1 MGVASEPIPVP
12 PGIEAA
18 GADAWLASD
27 DWSVLVYQ
35 LFFLPGDG
43 LVWAIASYAP
53 SVAAFLEIGPD
64 DYGSVLGGFVSACA
78 WIVLVVTTAIVYQ
91 KIRDVDDALTR
102 GVATLGADLVRGA
115 RIARALLVRTLRERK
130 KPREATIEVAEDI
143 DLGREE
149 LRVLRL
155 HGDLK
160 PGYALAV
167 SEVATTIHARVRHAQ
182 ELLERLTKL
191 QLLESTVG
199 GLDGENAYRLT
210 RSGRAF
216 LIFRQMKPKT

>member
-1 MGVASEPIPVP
+1 MGVASQPIPVP
-12 PGIEAA
+12 PGLEAA

-27 DWSVLVYQ
+27 DWSVQLYQ
-35 LFFLPGDG
+35 LFSLPGDS
-43 LVWAIASYAP
+43 LVWAIASYMP

-64 DYGSVLGGFVSACA
+64 DYGSVLAGFVSACA
-78 WIVLVVTTAIVYQ
+78 WIVLMVTTAIVYQ

-102 GVATLGADLVRGA
+102 GVASFGAHVVRGT
-115 RIARALLVRTLRERK
+115 RIARALFARALRERK
-130 KPREATIEVAEDI
+130 KPRETTIEVAEDI

-149 LRVLRL
+149 LQVLRL
-155 HGDLK
+155 HGNLK

-182 ELLERLTKL
+182 DLLERLTKL